1 MWKIIVVCHEL
12 LVYATNYN
20 LYKKPKNDITWVVRM
35 KVKILILT
43 VLLLISVTSLLATHN
58 RAGEIT
64 YEQIDDLTIRA
75 TITTFTRTSSFAAD
89 RDSLEMF
96 WGDGTSELVSRTN
109 GNGEPLPN
117 DVQRN
122 IYTATH
128 TYPTRSQFTLSVTDP
143 NRVAGIQNIDF
154 PNSVNIQFYVETT
167 LTLLDRRFQG
177 NNSSA
182 ILLQPPIDFACTNQ
196 RFIHNPNAFDPDGDS
211 LAYELITPFQSEGM
225 EVPNYNLPDEIAPSD
240 SNRVSLDPITG
251 DFVWDSPPVQG
262 DFNITILIKE
272 FRNGILINEIIRDMQ
287 ILVTACFDENQ
298 IENTVPEIETI
309 EELCVIAGELIEFE
323 VVGTDVDS
331 TQGITLEALGAPLLL
346 DFMDA
351 SFNAGVNPSTSPN
364 TGIFRWQ
371 TSCDDIAETFYQIVF
386 RVTDDFLGFNGGVST
401 LKTVR
406 IKVLGPSPEDVQTEK
421 LSSASNLIS
430 WSADYACDDTELFQG
445 FSVWR
450 RNSSINITI
459 DSCQGGL
466 EGQGYQQIIFL
477 TNDNINGRY
486 QAIDDDLNQS
496 DIYCYRVVAEFAQLT
511 GSNNLFNQTASLPSE
526 ESCLLFNRDRPFM
539 TRASVEN
546 TDNALGSILTQ
557 WVLPFPDEIDTAVVN
572 SPFSIGLQRGTGFS
586 PAGLDGIAAS
596 ITTDTR
602 FSGLADDTLF
612 LDQPINTVDDPYTYR
627 VRFENATGFSSESAT
642 ASSLFLSQQSGD
654 QNLMLSWQ
662 SDVPWRNDFY
672 FVYEVIDGALILIDS
687 VADLSI
693 VIDGLMNG
701 EESCYVV
708 ESVGS
713 YGVDD
718 LPSPI
723 RNFSQ
728 QVCGIPR
735 DNEAPCLPEVEISTA
750 CQESVIV
757 GDQFVNEVR
766 WAFEQSDICT
776 AAADLNE
783 TIILFSET
791 EDGPLSEIGRVD
803 ASLGSFDHILM
814 DNISGCYAIQVND
827 QGGNVSEVS
836 PVICVD
842 NCPSYELPNTFTPNG
857 DNSNDLFTPTVNRF
871 IDRIELTVYNRWGQV
886 VFRTDNPSIDWDG
899 TNFGGNTL
907 EEGTYYY
914 TCVVFESR
922 VTGVVELEDVLTGFI
937 QIII

>member
-1 MWKIIVVCHEL
+1 
-12 LVYATNYN
+12 
-20 LYKKPKNDITWVVRM
+20 M
-35 KVKILILT
+35 KVKISTLT
-43 VLLLISVTSLLATHN
+43 VLFLINMTSLLATHN

-96 WGDGTSELVSRTN
+96 WGDGTSEFVPRSN

-122 IYTATH
+122 TYTATH
-128 TYPTRSQFTLSVTDP
+128 TYPTRSRFTLSVTDP

-196 RFIHNPNAFDPDGDS
+196 RFVHNPNAFDPDGDS
-211 LAYELITPFQSEGM
+211 LAYELITPFESEGM
-225 EVPNYNLPDEIAPSD
+225 EVPNYNLPNEIAPSE
-240 SNRVSLDPITG
+240 NNQISLDPITG

-287 ILVTACFDENQ
+287 ILVTACFDENR
-298 IENTVPEIETI
+298 IANTVPTIETI
-309 EELCVIAGELIEFE
+309 DELCVIAGELIEFE
-323 VVGTDVDS
+323 VVGSDVDRN
-331 TQGITLEALGAPLLL
+331 QNITLEALGSPLLF
-346 DFMDA
+346 DSIDV
-351 SFNAGVNPSTSPN
+351 SFNTGINPSRSPN
-364 TGIFRWQ
+364 SGIFRWQ
-371 TSCDDIAETFYQIVF
+371 TSCDDIAETFYQVVF

-406 IKVLGPSPEDVQTEK
+406 IKILGPSPEDVLTEK
-421 LSSASNLIS
+421 LSSASNLIT
-430 WSADYACDDTELFQG
+430 WSAEYGCSDTDLFQG

-450 RNSSINITI
+450 RNESREITI

-477 TNDNINGRY
+477 SNDIVNDRF

-511 GSNNLFNQTASLPSE
+511 STNNPFNETSSLPSE
-526 ESCLLFNRDRPFM
+526 ESCLLFNRDRPFK
-539 TRASVEN
+539 TKVSVEG
-546 TDNALGSILTQ
+546 TDNSLGSILTQ

-572 SPFSIGLQRGTGFS
+572 SPFSIGLQRGTGFN
-586 PAGLDGIAAS
+586 PTALDGIGPS
-596 ITTDTR
+596 ISTDTR
-602 FSGLADDTLF
+602 FSGLSDDTLF
-612 LDQPINTVDDPYTYR
+612 LDQPINTLDNPFSYR
-627 VRFENATGFSSESAT
+627 VRFENATGFSIESAT

-654 QNLMLSWQ
+654 QSILLNWQ

-672 FVYEVIDGALILIDS
+672 FVYEIVDGQQILLDS
-687 VADLSI
+687 VADLSFR
-693 VIDGLMNG
+693 IDGLTNG

-708 ESVGS
+708 ESVGT

-728 QVCGIPR
+728 EVCGVPR
-735 DNEAPCLPEVEISTA
+735 DNEAPCIPDVEISTA
-750 CQESVIV
+750 CQESVIT
-757 GDQFVNEVR
+757 GDQFINEVR
-766 WAFEQSDICT
+766 WEFGLTGDCE
-776 AAADLNE
+776 AADDINE
-783 TIILFSET
+783 VIVLFSET
-791 EDGPLSEIGRVD
+791 ENGALSEIARVD
-803 ASLGSFDHILM
+803 AALGSFDHNLT
-814 DNISGCYAIQVND
+814 DNISGCYAIQISD
-827 QGGNVSEVS
+827 QGGNISDIS
-836 PVICVD
+836 SLICVD

-871 IDRIELTVYNRWGQV
+871 IDRIELEVYNRWGQV
-886 VFRTDNPSIDWDG
+886 VFRTDNPAINWDG
-899 TNFGGNTL
+899 TNLRGAAL

-914 TCVVFESR
+914 TCAVFESR